1 MLLDPVPVDTAR
13 RWGRRGRTS
22 RSAAPPFHGW
32 EGHGGEATGLEM
44 LLDGLMYAPT
54 LTTTANEA
62 VRAAMEEAG
71 REVLDPVP
79 LAAEAAVGATW
90 ADKA

>member
-1 MLLDPVPVDTAR
+1 M
-13 RWGRRGRTS
+13 
-22 RSAAPPFHGW
+22 
-32 EGHGGEATGLEM
+32 
-44 LLDGLMYAPT
+44 LDGLMYAPT

-79 LAAEAAVGATW
+79 LAAEAAEGKTW